1 MTFLVGANVLS
12 EARRPEPD
20 RQVLEWLDRLDEDR
34 AFISVVSLAEIRRG
48 VALMEAGRRRDALAE
63 WLARDLLERFAGR
76 ILAVDENTA
85 FAWGD
90 LMAEA
95 KRRCIGLASMDGL
108 LAAAALTHDLT
119 LVTRNVRDFESLGVR
134 LFDPWSR

>member
-1 MTFLVGANVLS
+1 MSFLLDTNVLS

-20 RQVLEWLDRLDEDR
+20 RRVLEWLDRLDEDR

-48 VALMEAGRRRDALAE
+48 VALMNAGRRRDALAE
-63 WLARDLLERFAGR
+63 WLARDLPERFAGR
-76 ILAVDENTA
+76 ILAVDQNTA

-95 KRRCIGLASMDGL
+95 KRRGIGLASMDGL

-119 LVTRNVRDFESLGVR
+119 LVTRNVRDFENLGVK
-134 LFDPWSR
+134 LFDPWTR

>member
-1 MTFLVGANVLS
+1 VSFLIDTNVLS

-20 RQVLEWLDRLDEDR
+20 SRVLEWLDRLDEDR
-34 AFISVVSLAEIRRG
+34 AFISVISLAEIRRG
-48 VALMEAGRRRDALAE
+48 VALMEKGRRRDALAE

-76 ILAVDENTA
+76 ILAVDEKTA

-95 KRRCIGLASMDGL
+95 KRRGIGLASMDGL
-108 LAAAALTHDLT
+108 LAAAALAHDLT
-119 LVTRNVRDFESLGVR
+119 LVTRNLSDFQDLGVK
-134 LFDPWSR
+134 LFDPWAR